1 MNKKRYMAGV
11 GMFSL
16 AMLACSESVDSPV
29 SGTAEEPNVLMANN
43 DLPSS
48 SSIVEQSSSSVDTPN
63 SSADAP
69 NSSADVPNSS
79 ADVPNSSAN
88 EPTISSS
95 SEIPMSSSS
104 SDPSWIY
111 SSAYVPPVLCK
122 VGGFGCA
129 VINEGDLWSGAY
141 WDDESEADVKT
152 SLYAE
157 DKSQF
162 GINAGK
168 WFLDVDSI
176 DGGKSTIQWA
186 VPVGNEKDSA
196 SILPVMEECGGL
208 CGTFEL
214 NKGAL
219 TYNPFVQVGFS
230 VAGYDSNGVAL
241 AVDVSNL
248 TGICLMYKAS
258 VRGSLV
264 LDVGDSL
271 NQVLKY
277 DLPSVTLA
285 KASSGSSRCY
295 EWSKFKRAGWG
306 PSVDGW
312 EKDVV
317 GETAARHL
325 SKVYIQFQEEDGTKG
340 EFTIFAIGS
349 NLD

>member
-1 MNKKRYMAGV
+1 MNQKLNMVCA

-29 SGTAEEPNVLMANN
+29 AGTAEEPNVLVADN

-48 SSIVEQSSSSVDTPN
+48 SSIVEQSSSSVDT
-63 SSADAP
+63 P

-129 VINEGDLWSGAY
+129 IINEGDLWSGAY

-176 DGGKSTIQWA
+176 DGGKSTIQWM
-186 VPVGNEKDSA
+186 VPVGTEKDSA

-241 AVDVSNL
+241 TVDVSNW
-248 TGICLMYKAS
+248 TGICLMYRAS
-258 VRGSLV
+258 VRADLV

-271 NQVLKY
+271 NQVLGY
-277 DLPSVTLA
+277 DLPSVSLA
-285 KASSGSSRCY
+285 KNSTGSTRCF

-306 PSVDGW
+306 ASVEGW
-312 EKDVV
+312 EKDVA

-325 SKVYIQFQEEDGTKG
+325 SKVYIHFQGEDGTKG
-340 EFTIFAIGS
+340 EFGIFAIGS

>member
-1 MNKKRYMAGV
+1 MNQKLNMVCA

-29 SGTAEEPNVLMANN
+29 AGTAEEPNVLVADN

-48 SSIVEQSSSSVDTPN
+48 SSIVEQSSSSVDT
-63 SSADAP
+63 
-69 NSSADVPNSS
+69 PNSS

-129 VINEGDLWSGAY
+129 TINEGDLWSGAY
-141 WDDESEADVKT
+141 WDDESEADVQT

-162 GINAGK
+162 GIDAGK

-214 NKGAL
+214 NKGTL

-241 AVDVSNL
+241 AVDVSNW
-248 TGICLMYKAS
+248 TGICLMYRATI
-258 VRGSLV
+258 GASLV

-277 DLPSVTLA
+277 DLPSVSLA
-285 KASSGSSRCY
+285 KASAGSSKCF

-317 GETAARHL
+317 GETAAHHL
-325 SKVYIQFQEEDGTKG
+325 SKVYIQFQGEDGTKG

>member
-1 MNKKRYMAGV
+1 MNQKLNMVCA

-16 AMLACSESVDSPV
+16 AMLACSESADSPV
-29 SGTAEEPNVLMANN
+29 AGTAEEPNVLVANN

-48 SSIVEQSSSSVDTPN
+48 SSIVEQSSSSVDT
-63 SSADAP
+63 
-69 NSSADVPNSS
+69 PNSS

-111 SSAYVPPVLCK
+111 SSAYIPPVQCK
-122 VGGFGCA
+122 VGGFGCL
-129 VINEGDLWSGAY
+129 VSYDGDLWTGESSY
-141 WDDESEADVKT
+141 WDNESEADVQT

-157 DKSQF
+157 DKSKF

-168 WFLDVDSI
+168 WFFDMDST

-186 VPVGNEKDSA
+186 APVGTEKDST
-196 SILPVMEECGGL
+196 SILPVIEKCGVGV
-208 CGTFEL
+208 CGSFEL
-214 NKGAL
+214 NKGTL
-219 TYNPFVQVGFS
+219 TYDPFVQVGFS

-241 AVDVSNL
+241 AVDVSNW
-248 TGICLMYKAS
+248 TGICLMYRATI
-258 VRGSLV
+258 GASLV

-271 NQVLKY
+271 NKALEY
-277 DLPSVTLA
+277 DLPFATLP
-285 KASSGSSRCY
+285 KNTTGSSRCF

-306 PSVDGW
+306 AAIEGW
-312 EKDVV
+312 EDDAV
-317 GETAARHL
+317 GEIAARRL
-325 SKVYIQFQEEDGTKG
+325 SKVYIQFQSKSGTKG

>member
-1 MNKKRYMAGV
+1 MNQKLNMVCA

-29 SGTAEEPNVLMANN
+29 AGTAEEPNVLVANN

-48 SSIVEQSSSSVDTPN
+48 SSIVEQSSSSVDT
-63 SSADAP
+63 
-69 NSSADVPNSS
+69 PNSS

-104 SDPSWIY
+104 SGPELPL
-111 SSAYVPPVLCK
+111 SSSSNLLPPVLCK

-129 VINEGDLWSGAY
+129 TIIEGDLWNGESSY
-141 WDDESEADVKT
+141 WDNESEADVQT

-157 DKSQF
+157 DKSKF

-168 WFLDVDSI
+168 WFFDMDST

-186 VPVGNEKDSA
+186 APVGTEKDST
-196 SILPVMEECGGL
+196 SILPVIEKCGVGV
-208 CGTFEL
+208 CGSFEL
-214 NKGAL
+214 NKGTL
-219 TYNPFVQVGFS
+219 TYDPFVQVGFS

-241 AVDVSNL
+241 AVDVSNW
-248 TGICLMYKAS
+248 TGICLMYRAS
-258 VRGSLV
+258 VRADLV

-271 NQVLKY
+271 NQVLGY
-277 DLPSVTLA
+277 DLPSVSLA
-285 KASSGSSRCY
+285 KASAGSSKCF

-317 GETAARHL
+317 GETAAHHL
-325 SKVYIQFQEEDGTKG
+325 SKVYIQFQGEDGTKG

>member
-1 MNKKRYMAGV
+1 MNQKLYMACA

-48 SSIVEQSSSSVDTPN
+48 SSIDELSSSSVDTPN
-63 SSADAP
+63 SSAD
-69 NSSADVPNSS
+69 VPNSS
-79 ADVPNSSAN
+79 AE

-111 SSAYVPPVLCK
+111 SSAYIPPVLCK
-122 VGGFGCA
+122 VGYYGCA
-129 VINEGDLWSGAY
+129 VSYEGDLWSGEGY
-141 WDDESEADVKT
+141 FYEGEAGVDVKT

-162 GINAGK
+162 GIDAGK
-168 WFLDVDSI
+168 WFLDIDSL
-176 DGGKSTIQWA
+176 DGGKSTIQWM
-186 VPVGNEKDSA
+186 VPVGDERNPS
-196 SILPVMEECGGL
+196 SLLPVMEVCDGL

-219 TYNPFVQVGFS
+219 TYDPFVQVGFY
-230 VAGYDSNGVAL
+230 VAGFDSNGVAL
-241 AVDVSNL
+241 SADVSNW
-248 TGICLMYKAS
+248 TGICLMYRADI
-258 VRGSLV
+258 GASLV

-277 DLPSVTLA
+277 DLPFMTLP
-285 KASSGSSRCY
+285 KSLSGSSKCF

-306 PSVDGW
+306 PSLEGW
-312 EKDVV
+312 EDDVV
-317 GETAARHL
+317 GEMAAKHL
-325 SKVYIQFQEEDGTKG
+325 VKVVVQFQAKTGTQG
-340 EFTIFAIGS
+340 SFSINAVGS
-349 NLD
+349 NLDEY

>member
-1 MNKKRYMAGV
+1 MNQKLNMVCA

-29 SGTAEEPNVLMANN
+29 AGTAEEPNVLVANN

-48 SSIVEQSSSSVDTPN
+48 SSIVEQSSSSVDT
-63 SSADAP
+63 
-69 NSSADVPNSS
+69 PNSS

-104 SDPSWIY
+104 SGPELPL
-111 SSAYVPPVLCK
+111 SSSSNLLPPVLCK

-129 VINEGDLWSGAY
+129 IINEGDLWSGAY
-141 WDDESEADVKT
+141 WDDESEADVQT

-162 GINAGK
+162 GIDAGK

-241 AVDVSNL
+241 TVDVSNW
-248 TGICLMYKAS
+248 TGICLMYRAS
-258 VRGSLV
+258 VRADLV

-271 NQVLKY
+271 NQVLGY
-277 DLPSVTLA
+277 DLPSVSLA
-285 KASSGSSRCY
+285 KNSTGSARCF

-306 PSVDGW
+306 ASVEGW
-312 EKDVV
+312 EKDVA

-325 SKVYIQFQEEDGTKG
+325 SKVYIHFQGEDGTKG
-340 EFTIFAIGS
+340 EFGIFAIGS

>member
-1 MNKKRYMAGV
+1 MVCA

-29 SGTAEEPNVLMANN
+29 AGTAEEPNVLVANN

-48 SSIVEQSSSSVDTPN
+48 SSIVEQSSSSVDT
-63 SSADAP
+63 
-69 NSSADVPNSS
+69 PNSS

-104 SDPSWIY
+104 SGPELPL
-111 SSAYVPPVLCK
+111 SSSSNLLPPVLCK

-129 VINEGDLWSGAY
+129 IINEGDLWSGAY
-141 WDDESEADVKT
+141 WDDESEADVQT

-162 GINAGK
+162 GIDAGK

-241 AVDVSNL
+241 TVDVSNW
-248 TGICLMYKAS
+248 TGICLMYRAS
-258 VRGSLV
+258 VRADLV

-271 NQVLKY
+271 NQVLGY
-277 DLPSVTLA
+277 DLPSVSLA
-285 KASSGSSRCY
+285 KNSTGSARCF

-306 PSVDGW
+306 ASVEGW
-312 EKDVV
+312 EKDVA

-325 SKVYIQFQEEDGTKG
+325 SKVYIHFQGEDGTKG
-340 EFTIFAIGS
+340 EFGIFAIGS